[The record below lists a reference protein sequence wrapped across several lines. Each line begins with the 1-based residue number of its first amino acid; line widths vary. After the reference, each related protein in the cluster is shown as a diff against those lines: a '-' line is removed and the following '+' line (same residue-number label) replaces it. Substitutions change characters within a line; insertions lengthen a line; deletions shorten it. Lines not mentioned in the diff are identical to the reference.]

1 VLGSAEGVET
11 RRNWGIARVSTPFHP
26 LPYTWPMTTLIAFQ
40 GPNFAILGADSQV
53 TDGDKRIISPSTPKI
68 VKLKKYLLAVSG
80 DCRPGDVL
88 TYNWT
93 PPAYDGTNPVTFM
106 GKKII
111 PSIIAAFKLQGFDY
125 TKEGISYS
133 YLLAFAGNIFEIGD
147 DLSITQSADGLYGVG
162 SGSAYALGALAG
174 QLPYID
180 KAKILSALAISAK
193 YDINTAA
200 PFQIEIQRV

>member
-1 VLGSAEGVET
+1 
-11 RRNWGIARVSTPFHP
+11 
-26 LPYTWPMTTLIAFQ
+26 MTTLIAFQ
-40 GPNFAILGADSQV
+40 GPNYAILGADSQV

-80 DCRPGDVL
+80 DCRPGDIL

-93 PPAYDGTNPVTFM
+93 PPAYDGTDPVKFM
-106 GKKII
+106 GKKVI

-125 TKEGISYS
+125 TKEGVSYS

-147 DLSITQSADGLYGVG
+147 DLSITQSDDGLYGVG

-174 QLPYID
+174 LVPHID
-180 KAKILSALAISAK
+180 KPEILAALAIGAK

-200 PFQIEIQRV
+200 PFQIEVQRV